1 MGLDK
6 TLKALGDKN
15 RREILKMLRSGPMT
29 AGDIGQAFSMSKATV
44 SYHLSILLEAELIFL
59 NKEKNFRIYSL
70 NASVFEELMSFIMN
84 FMEDEENEK
93 K

>member
-15 RREILKMLRSGPMT
+15 RREILKMLRKGPMT
-29 AGDIGQAFSMSKATV
+29 AGQIGEAFSMSGATV
-44 SYHLSILLEAELIFL
+44 SYHIGILLDAGLIFL

-70 NASVFEELMSFIMN
+70 NISVFEELMSFIMN
-84 FMEDEENEK
+84 FMEDENEEK
-93 K
+93 